1 MAKIK
6 YDEVKNELKSKLPD
20 YLSELGINADKPF
33 NCENPS
39 HDDKNPSMVLNKK
52 NGSTSIYCFGC
63 GVSWDIFDLYAVET
77 EQGTVNS

>member
-39 HDDKNPSMVLNKK
+39 HDDKNR
-52 NGSTSIYCFGC
+52 
-63 GVSWDIFDLYAVET
+63 
-77 EQGTVNS
+77 